1 MTNNRNY
8 ETIKIEME
16 NISDIYCD
24 EFTDTTKLGEL
35 PSFKIY
41 LISNME
47 SMQSLQSALSLTVKF
62 TYTKKYPSTPY
73 ILYIYVYIQ

>member
-1 MTNNRNY
+1 MANNENY

-24 EFTDTTKLGEL
+24 EFTDTTQEGEL

-73 ILYIYVYIQ
+73 ILHLYLYIQ